1 MKKNLPYIFISFAVV
16 IVVLA
21 SSFFDLY
28 DNFEHNLLDRRFKS
42 RGMMQTRED
51 IATADIDV
59 RALQTEGKWDPWSRE
74 KHIPMVKLADQHGLD
89 AFIFDVYFIENSE
102 RKLEYKVLSN
112 ISDSVLNIDQFK
124 DLFPDPDNDLADA
137 AKKAG
142 NIIFAQSFK
151 PQPKNKEPVKQ
162 RSEIMDRRLKLLEE
176 KKLFRRV
183 NRDDYSTLFDFYDIE
198 TAVDTL
204 IKNGAGVYFF
214 QSDPDPDGLQRKYPL
229 VGLYEDRLFPAASLA
244 MALLHYDVS
253 FEDVEIIP
261 GKHLKFKLHKKDEHG
276 RSHVVIPINE
286 KGYMQVNWAG
296 NWEDKITGERDFIH
310 YPYNVLKSFQKYEYK
325 NYVLA
330 ELKKLTNT
338 QYDGNIRAAYKPAFG
353 MIDASKKDL
362 TDAVR
367 KVMLMGVVEDWIIKN
382 PDGTIDQFKSNPK
395 FKKLPEQQFYEV
407 KNNNIIANYF
417 IDSSENVIPT
427 LDKII
432 KSKTLNFDFVIED
445 YQFVSFRDYITDL
458 NKMLSLEDNEK
469 KKKINTGLALAKLLE
484 RNFEIISNLHKN
496 QLIDEQRP
504 LSFFPGKKRLYVG
517 KEEKNNVDLI
527 VPFEFVGKKL
537 FYGLTATGTSDL
549 NPMPFDPRYPM
560 VGLHANAL
568 NTILDNKIIHEV
580 SKAQIGIII
589 IMFGLFLS
597 FVVPVL
603 SPAIG
608 GLVTAT
614 VLGLYGWIAFWLFS
628 NQYIWL
634 DMVGPLL
641 TLAFGYLG
649 ITVYNYI
656 QEEKNKQ
663 FLKESF
669 GTYVSPELI
678 DQMYESGEE
687 PSLGGEEGYHTA
699 FFTDIQ
705 SFSAFSEKLTASELV
720 ALLNQYL
727 TDMTDVL
734 LENNGTLDKYIGDAI
749 VAFYGAPIEVKN
761 HELWACRTAIKM
773 QENLAVLRKGWQEE
787 GDRWPEIVH
796 NMQNRIGISSGQMV
810 TGNMGSESRMN
821 YTMMGDNVNTAAR
834 LESSA
839 KQYGIYIQIADS
851 TYQPVKDKIV
861 VRDLDNV
868 RVLGKSEPVKVFE
881 LISEIGQEPE
891 KYKKIL
897 PAYHEALDLYK
908 NQEWKKAIEAFK
920 ASDALEDMFP
930 GRKTNPSRIYIPRC
944 EHFLDNPPGDNWDG
958 VWTLTSK

>member
-1 MKKNLPYIFISFAVV
+1 MQKNIPYILISFGISI
-16 IVVLA
+16 IVCIL
-21 SSFFDLY
+21 SFLDIY
-28 DNFEHNLLDRRFKS
+28 DNFEHNLLDMRFKS
-42 RGMMQTRED
+42 RGLIETRDD

-74 KHIPMVKLADQHGLD
+74 KHIPLVNLSAEHGLD
-89 AFIFDVYFIENSE
+89 AFIFDVYFIEDSE
-102 RKLEYKVLSN
+102 RKLEYKVLKSVT
-112 ISDSVLNIDQFK
+112 DSALTMDQVES
-124 DLFPDPDNDLADA
+124 LFPDPDNDLADA
-137 AKKAG
+137 SKKAG

-151 PQPKNKEPVKQ
+151 PQGEKKTPIKKRTEV
-162 RSEIMDRRLKLLEE
+162 MDRRLNLLEE
-176 KKLFRRV
+176 KNLFRKV
-183 NRDDYSTLFDFYDIE
+183 DPKKYSSLFDFYDIE
-198 TAVDTL
+198 TVVDTL
-204 IKNGAGVYFF
+204 IKNSAGVYFF

-229 VGLYEDRLFPAASLA
+229 VGLYEDKIFPSASLA
-244 MALLHYDVS
+244 IALQHYNVS
-253 FEDVEIIP
+253 FDSVDIVP
-261 GKHLKFKLHKKDEHG
+261 GEHIHFNLPETDEHG
-276 RSHVVIPINE
+276 RDEIYIPINP
-286 KGYMQVNWAG
+286 KGQMQVNWAG
-296 NWEDKITGERDFIH
+296 NWEDKETGEFDLVH
-310 YPYNVLKSFQKYEYK
+310 YPYNVLKEFQKNEYQ

-330 ELKKLTNT
+330 EFKSLVNKSFA
-338 QYDGNIRAAYKPAFG
+338 GNVKAAYKPALAA
-353 MIDASKKDL
+353 IDASKKDVL
-362 TDAVR
+362 SAV
-367 KVMLMGVVEDWIIKN
+367 KKTMMMGAVEQWILKN
-382 PDGTIDQFKSNPK
+382 PNGKASDFPRPIPAEQFNE
-395 FKKLPEQQFYEV
+395 LR
-407 KNNNIIANYF
+407 NNNIFANVF
-417 IDSSENVIPT
+417 MDSNRISIPKLDELIKENLIDYEFGIEEYTFTTHKQHIKDLTALIDQKNENQKY
-427 LDKII
+427 LL
-432 KSKTLNFDFVIED
+432 KTRGKAN
-445 YQFVSFRDYITDL
+445 
-458 NKMLSLEDNEK
+458 
-469 KKKINTGLALAKLLE
+469 NTK
-484 RNFEIISNLHKN
+484 RNFQIIANLHKN
-496 QLIDEQRP
+496 NMIEQQRP
-504 LSFFPGKKRLYVG
+504 LSFYPYAKKQRLFIG
-517 KEEKNNVDLI
+517 SEEKNTVHDI

-537 FYGLTATGTSDL
+537 YYGLTATGTSDL

-568 NTILDNKIIHEV
+568 NTILDNKIIYEV
-580 SKAQIGIII
+580 PKTHVALIIVAIG
-589 IMFGLFLS
+589 LLLS
-597 FVVPVL
+597 FGVPAL
-603 SPAIG
+603 SAALG
-608 GLVTAT
+608 GLVTA
-614 VLGLYGWIAFWLFS
+614 VIVGSYGWISFWLFS
-628 NQYIWL
+628 NHHVWL
-634 DMVGPLL
+634 DMVGPLS
-641 TLAFGYLG
+641 TLSIGYLG

-656 QEEKNKQ
+656 QEEKNKN
-663 FLKESF
+663 FLKDSF

-749 VAFYGAPIEVKN
+749 VAFYGAPIEVDD

-773 QENLAVLRKGWQEE
+773 QENLEVLRKGWREE

-851 TYQPVKDKIV
+851 TYQPIKDKLV

-868 RVLGKSEPVKVFE
+868 RVLGKEEPVKVWE
-881 LISEIGQEPE
+881 LISEVGKEPE
-891 KYKKIL
+891 QYKKIL
-897 PAYHEALDLYK
+897 PAYNEALKLYQ
-908 NQEWKKAIEAFK
+908 NQEWSKAIEAFK

-944 EHFLDNPPGDNWDG
+944 EHFQSSPPGDDWDG